1 VADELKI
8 ILRAINQASGPIDD
22 VRGSMSRLSGA
33 AGDLH
38 TKALLPL
45 RNMLGSGLKVAAGA
59 TVAAVGALVA
69 TIGSS
74 VGAAADMEQ
83 GIADISA
90 AMGAST
96 EETGKLKKLI
106 ENLGFDPQLKVT
118 ATEAAE
124 AIGTLGT
131 AGLSVDEILNGAA
144 RSTVLLANATGA
156 QFGDAAGIASDV
168 MSLFNIK
175 AADMARA
182 VDGIT
187 STTIASKF
195 NINDYRLALAQAGG
209 VAATVGVGFDD
220 FNATIAAIAPY
231 FASGS
236 DAGTSFKTFLQR
248 LIPASSAAEDS
259 MRALGLISLDVGL
272 AAKGLSEK
280 LGYEVAPTME
290 AVKEA
295 AAEYTYQILDVK
307 AGSKELAEETE
318 KLLNQYRR
326 NEFFTA
332 TGEMKDMSEVVG
344 VLQGAFK
351 DLTEEQKNEQL
362 ATIFGTDAMRA
373 AAAMAG
379 MTEQQF
385 ADLKATMAKTDAE
398 ESAAKRMDTFRGVME
413 ILGGVVDTLKVQIGD
428 AFLPT
433 LRRLA
438 ELFTAQAQIHGPAIV
453 EMFRGLA
460 GQLEVSLQKFMPWI
474 EQALPRLIAQI
485 PGVVANM
492 IELGKQFVAAA
503 TMVYNAV
510 APVVSFV
517 AGLVDLKGILL
528 IVGGLMAVSAVAS
541 VVSFVASIV
550 GAVASVVSFVASIGG
565 VLGSLGGLGV
575 ALGGAGAAFTAI
587 LAAIGPVILIVGAV
601 GAAIAA
607 LYLAWQNNW
616 FGIRDITQQALA
628 MVRDLL
634 ANFPETIAGL
644 KEAFFTWASG
654 AMQRLRDGFTA
665 AKQMVLDGLGW
676 VVDGI
681 RSFFGERIVPLGQQM
696 FDRGVDVLRRLRD
709 GFANAISEPR
719 AALENALNHVRNLV
733 GEHLGPT
740 GQQLFDRG
748 VDVLRRLRDGFA
760 NAISEPRAAL
770 ENALN
775 HVRNLVGEHLG
786 PTGQQMFD
794 RGRDVLRRLGD
805 GFREMGGQAR
815 EEMRRVLADIQ
826 ERGVAEGLGLL
837 AGRMYEKAR
846 EGMGR
851 FVAGVN
857 EAAPNLRNDVQRAL
871 NAVTEVANGW
881 IGGAGNHLNAKGRE
895 AVQRMA
901 DGMNAINLAAGIG
914 GALGKIIT
922 EVNNWSGGAGNH
934 LLAKGR
940 EAMERFRDG
949 MTGFDFAG
957 NFRGALNRIVD
968 EVNNWSNSVR
978 DHIFNKAKEVGQ
990 RLMDGLRD
998 GISGGISAVL
1008 SQIQNITNM
1017 LPQWVKD
1024 QLGIHSPSTVFAGLG
1039 RNIMEGLV
1047 VGMQELAAAPQG
1059 VLAGVAASLTPGDN
1073 NGLSVG
1079 ASAGAGAVYNNQRTT
1094 QNHFTVASGTSADAD
1109 LMERVRVLNMLYGG
1123 A

>member
-740 GQQLFDRG
+740 GQQ
-748 VDVLRRLRDGFA
+748 
-760 NAISEPRAAL
+760 
-770 ENALN
+770 
-775 HVRNLVGEHLG
+775 
-786 PTGQQMFD
+786 MFD

>member
-681 RSFFGERIVPLGQQM
+681 RSFFGERIVPLGQQ
-696 FDRGVDVLRRLRD
+696 
-709 GFANAISEPR
+709 
-719 AALENALNHVRNLV
+719 
-733 GEHLGPT
+733 
-740 GQQLFDRG
+740 LFDRG

>member
-1 VADELKI
+1 MADELKI

-22 VRGSMSRLSGA
+22 VRGSMTRLSGA

-38 TKALLPL
+38 TRALLPL
-45 RNMLGSGLKVAAGA
+45 RNMLGTGLKVAAGA
-59 TVAAVGALVA
+59 AVAVIGGLVA

-74 VGAAADMEQ
+74 VGAAADMQQ

-131 AGLSVDEILNGAA
+131 AGLSVDEILSGAA

-220 FNATIAAIAPY
+220 FNTTIAAIAPF

-236 DAGTSFKTFLQR
+236 DAGTSFKTMLQR
-248 LIPASSAAEDS
+248 LIPQSNEAKGL
-259 MRALGLISLDVGL
+259 MQQLGLITADGANAFFDASGSMKGMGEIAGILNKALG
-272 AAKGLSEK
+272 GLS
-280 LGYEVAPTME
+280 
-290 AVKEA
+290 
-295 AAEYTYQILDVK
+295 
-307 AGSKELAEETE
+307 
-318 KLLNQYRR
+318 
-326 NEFFTA
+326 
-332 TGEMKDMSEVVG
+332 
-344 VLQGAFK
+344 
-351 DLTEEQKNEQL
+351 EEQKNNAL

-379 MTEQQF
+379 MTEQEF
-385 ADLKATMAKTDAE
+385 NDLKATMAKTDAE
-398 ESAAKRMDTFRGVME
+398 EAAAKRMDTFRGVME
-413 ILGGVVDTLKVQIGD
+413 ILTGVVDTLKVQIGD
-428 AFLPT
+428 AFLPV

-438 ELFTAQAQIHGPAIV
+438 ELFTEQAQVHGPAIV

-460 GQLEVSLQKFMPWI
+460 GQLEISLQKLLPWI

-485 PGVVANM
+485 PTIVANM
-492 IELGKQFVAAA
+492 IEFGKQFIAAA
-503 TMVYNAV
+503 TTVYNAV

-528 IVGGLMAVSAVAS
+528 VVGGLMAVSAVAS

-550 GAVASVVSFVASIGG
+550 GAISSVVSFVGAIGG

-587 LAAIGPVILIVGAV
+587 LAAIGPVIVIVGAV
-601 GAAIAA
+601 GAAVAA

-616 FGIRDITQQALA
+616 FGIRDATQNALGWLRGA
-628 MVRDLL
+628 LGD
-634 ANFPETIAGL
+634 FPATLDGWRT
-644 KEAFFTWASG
+644 AFFDRARS
-654 AMQRLRDGFTA
+654 AM
-665 AKQMVLDGLGW
+665 
-676 VVDGI
+676 
-681 RSFFGERIVPLGQQM
+681 
-696 FDRGVDVLRRLRD
+696 
-709 GFANAISEPR
+709 N
-719 AALENALNHVRNLV
+719 
-733 GEHLGPT
+733 
-740 GQQLFDRG
+740 
-748 VDVLRRLRDGFA
+748 
-760 NAISEPRAAL
+760 
-770 ENALN
+770 
-775 HVRNLVGEHLG
+775 
-786 PTGQQMFD
+786 
-794 RGRDVLRRLGD
+794 RLGD
-805 GFREMGGQAR
+805 AFREATAPIR
-815 EEMRRVLADIQ
+815 DELRRTLNDIQ

-846 EGMGR
+846 EGMSR
-851 FVAGVN
+851 FLAGVN
-857 EAAPNLRNDVQRAL
+857 EAAPNLRNDMQRVL
-871 NAVTEVANGW
+871 NAVIDVAN
-881 IGGAGNHLNAKGRE
+881 A
-895 AVQRMA
+895 
-901 DGMNAINLAAGIG
+901 
-914 GALGKIIT
+914 
-922 EVNNWSGGAGNH
+922 WSGGANNH
-934 LLAKGR
+934 LFSKARDLLQRMLDGLNSISLSGVFTGILDTMINGFNSKIDGFKTHVFNSASALGTR
-940 EAMERFRDG
+940 IRDG
-949 MTGFDFAG
+949 LTSVNLSGVFNGILDGMINGFNSKMDG
-957 NFRGALNRIVD
+957 FRNHVFGSASALGTRIRD
-968 EVNNWSNSVR
+968 GLTSVNLSGVMGEALQGIINGFNSIMDGFRNHVYSVMQG
-978 DHIFNKAKEVGQ
+978 VGH

-998 GISGGISAVL
+998 GISSMMGSVL
-1008 SQIQNITNM
+1008 GKIQEITNL

-1024 QLGIHSPSTVFAGLG
+1024 QLGIHSPSTVFQGLG

-1047 VGMQELAAAPQG
+1047 MGMQELAAAPQG

-1079 ASAGAGAVYNNQRTT
+1079 PSASSGAVNNNQRTT
-1094 QNHFTVASGTSADAD
+1094 QNNFTVASGTSADAD

-1123 A
+1123 AGV

>member
-1 VADELKI
+1 MRWRVARACHPPFVFRAISDCYRSGLGWELWGWGVADELKI

-740 GQQLFDRG
+740 GQQ
-748 VDVLRRLRDGFA
+748 
-760 NAISEPRAAL
+760 
-770 ENALN
+770 
-775 HVRNLVGEHLG
+775 
-786 PTGQQMFD
+786 MFD

>member
-74 VGAAADMEQ
+74 VGAA
-83 GIADISA
+83 
-90 AMGAST
+90 

-740 GQQLFDRG
+740 GQQ
-748 VDVLRRLRDGFA
+748 
-760 NAISEPRAAL
+760 
-770 ENALN
+770 
-775 HVRNLVGEHLG
+775 
-786 PTGQQMFD
+786 MFD